1 MAVHYLFH
9 RLLTDIQSALRVSIG
24 WKVCFRKTRRILY
37 PHFLFTGYGT
47 MFNYPIRFRMVEQVM
62 YAVGAF
68 VLYLVVGT
76 QIDATK
82 PDSWFWYALS
92 LLLASAL
99 IIIIWKFANKV
110 SGTLDELKQIT
121 SELAKRDAVHDNNIE
136 HMKADII
143 ELKDKKK

>member
-1 MAVHYLFH
+1 MHA
-9 RLLTDIQSALRVSIG
+9 ICAG
-24 WKVCFRKTRRILY
+24 
-37 PHFLFTGYGT
+37 
-47 MFNYPIRFRMVEQVM
+47 
-62 YAVGAF
+62 
-68 VLYLVVGT
+68 VLYFVAGS
-76 QIDATK
+76 QIDQTK

-92 LLLASAL
+92 LLLATAL